1 MIQLGI
7 ALAVVGA
14 CCFAVG
20 VTLQHQGVGLV
31 RTGETLHP
39 SSLGALIRIPRW
51 WLGVASSSVGAV
63 LHAVAL
69 GIAPL
74 TVVQPVG
81 VLALGLTAI
90 INARVSGQQLTRPAV
105 LAIGASTGG
114 VVVFLLLASGNV
126 TASVVPAS
134 AELRAGV
141 PVMLAVFVLALV
153 AARSRGR
160 GRGLALSTAA
170 GISYGFTS
178 LLMRAVAQD
187 FDSGGLGG
195 VAIGSIAAM
204 ALAMALGGWFMQQ
217 SYAAGPPQLAVAS
230 VTVVDP
236 IVAVLIGVV
245 LLGETTSVS
254 WWIGAGE
261 FIAGAIA
268 VAGVIAL
275 AGTQLP
281 LAGRAASRCP
291 AGR

>member
-7 ALAVVGA
+7 GLAVVGA

-39 SSLGALIRIPRW
+39 SSLAALIRIPRW

-81 VLALGLTAI
+81 VMALGLTAI
-90 INARVSGQQLTRPAV
+90 INARVSGQRLTRPAV

-134 AELRAGV
+134 AELRVGV
-141 PVMLAVFVLALV
+141 PVMLAVFVLALA
-153 AARSRGR
+153 AARAPGR
-160 GRGLALSTAA
+160 ARGLALSTAA

-187 FDSGGLGG
+187 FDSGGLGAVPIG
-195 VAIGSIAAM
+195 TVATM
-204 ALAMALGGWFMQQ
+204 AVALALGGWFMQQ

-245 LLGETTSVS
+245 LLGEATGVP

-261 FIAGAIA
+261 LIAGAIA
-268 VAGVIAL
+268 IAGVIAL
-275 AGTQLP
+275 ARTQLRP
-281 LAGRAASRCP
+281 RDRTASRCH